1 MCNLGTN
8 AVAIFRRYLE
18 IGLSISDYQI
28 TKLPNSMTDT
38 IQKYKDYVMTGFVK
52 SVAPI
57 VIDRASGTSVWD
69 ADGREYLD
77 CFSGISVVNAG
88 HNNPRVIAAA
98 KAQMDKLI
106 HCCSYLYNVEP
117 VADLAE
123 KIAQVAP
130 SGLTKTFFGNG
141 GAEAIEGAMKLA
153 RLYTGKH
160 EFIALHGSF
169 HGRTWGTL
177 SITGN
182 QGRKKRGG
190 PYAPGVSFAP
200 SPYSYRSLWPN
211 DPEQCARHCAKCLDD
226 VIRFETSGDVA
237 AFIAEP
243 VLGEGGIVV
252 PAKNYFREIKKV
264 LDQHG
269 ILFIADEVQTGFGRT
284 GKMFAIE
291 HYGVEPDILVTAKG
305 IADGF
310 PLSAFTTRPEIAATY
325 KPGDHLSTF
334 GGNPV
339 SCAAALANIQFLHD
353 EDLPARAAKTG
364 EYTMQRLREIQKQN
378 LLIGEVRGLG
388 LMIGVELVRD
398 EKLTPANTEAEAVRD
413 ALLRQGI
420 LVGVGGVYG
429 NVVRFQPP
437 LIITREQIDRAMD
450 AFSAALMTLAQPA
463 PV

>member
-1 MCNLGTN
+1 MS
-8 AVAIFRRYLE
+8 E
-18 IGLSISDYQI
+18 
-28 TKLPNSMTDT
+28 T
-38 IQKYKDYVMTGFVK
+38 IQKYKDYVMTGFLK

-57 VIDRASGTSVWD
+57 VIDRGSGTSVWD
-69 ADGREYLD
+69 DNGREYLD

-98 KAQMDKLI
+98 KAQLDKLV
-106 HCCSYLYNVEP
+106 HCSSYLYHVKP

-123 KIAQVAP
+123 KIAQIAP
-130 SGLTKTFFGNG
+130 RGLTKTFFGNG

-160 EFIALHGSF
+160 EFISLHASF
-169 HGRTWGTL
+169 HGRSWGTL

-190 PYAPGVSFAP
+190 PYAPGISFAP
-200 SPYSYRSLWPN
+200 VPYVYRSLWPK
-211 DPEQCARHCAKCLDD
+211 DPEECARHCAKCLED

-243 VLGEGGIVV
+243 VLGEGGILV
-252 PAKNYFREIKKV
+252 PPENYFREVKKV

-269 ILFIADEVQTGFGRT
+269 ILFIADEVQSGFGRT

-291 HYGVEPDILVTAKG
+291 HYGVDPDILVTAKG

-310 PLSAFTTRPEIAATY
+310 PLSAYTTRPEIAASY

-339 SCAAALANIQFLHD
+339 SCAAALANIQVMED
-353 EDLPARAAKTG
+353 ENLPARAAQTG
-364 EYTMQRLREIQKQN
+364 EYAMRKLRDVQKQN
-378 LLIGEVRGLG
+378 PVIGEVRGAG
-388 LMIGVELVRD
+388 LMIGIELVRD
-398 EKLTPANTEAEAVRD
+398 EKQTPANTEAEAVRD
-413 ALLRQGI
+413 AMLRAGV
-420 LVGVGGVYG
+420 LVGVGGIYG

-437 LIITREQIDRAMD
+437 LIISREQIDRAVN
-450 AFSAALMTLAQPA
+450 AFATALAQVAQPA
-463 PV
+463 AQPAAV

>member
-1 MCNLGTN
+1 MSN
-8 AVAIFRRYLE
+8 
-18 IGLSISDYQI
+18 
-28 TKLPNSMTDT
+28 T
-38 IQKYKDYVMTGFVK
+38 IQKYKDYVMTGFLK

-57 VIDRASGTSVWD
+57 AIERASGCTVWD
-69 ADGREYLD
+69 ENGREYLD

-88 HNNPRVIAAA
+88 HNNPRVIEAV
-98 KAQMDKLI
+98 KAQMDKLV
-106 HCCSYLYNVEP
+106 HCSSYLYHVKP

-123 KIAQVAP
+123 KIAEIAP
-130 SGLTKTFFGNG
+130 HGLSKTFFGNG

-160 EFIALHGSF
+160 EFISLHASF
-169 HGRTWGTL
+169 HGRSWGTL

-190 PYAPGVSFAP
+190 PYAPGIAFAP
-200 SPYSYRSLWPN
+200 VPYAYRSLWPD
-211 DPEQCARHCAKCLDD
+211 DPERVAGHCAKCLDD

-243 VLGEGGIVV
+243 VLGEGGIIV
-252 PAKNYFREIKKV
+252 PPANYFREIKEV

-269 ILFIADEVQTGFGRT
+269 ILFVADEVQSGFGRT

-291 HYGVEPDILVTAKG
+291 HYGVTPDILVTAKG

-310 PLSAFTTRPEIAATY
+310 PLSAFTTRPEIAAAY

-339 SCAAALANIQFLHD
+339 SCAAALANVRFMQD
-353 EDLPARAAKTG
+353 EDLPARAAETG
-364 EYTMQRLREIQKQN
+364 QYAMKKLRGLQKEN
-378 LLIGEVRGLG
+378 STIGEVRGMG

-398 EKLTPANTEAEAVRD
+398 DKLTPANAEAEALRD
-413 ALLRQGI
+413 ALLKRGV

-437 LIITREQIDRAMD
+437 LVITKEQIDRAIEVF
-450 AFSAALMTLAQPA
+450 ASSLQEVGQVAA
-463 PV
+463 V